1 MWKLRASPRILSH
14 AHFAVPCQNLGP
26 FCTPPGQ
33 LDAAFTQAEGL
44 DIATSI
50 VSALKTWSQKELA
63 QRMKLSP
70 TLAEKVHRW
79 HQGWQ
84 PDSDF
89 AAGWTFKGDAFKS
102 LDLSSASEEVVRRAQ
117 LHLRIVHAVYGLLRP
132 LDQYAPVRLEMA
144 QPWSPTADHANMH
157 QHWKT
162 RLPDM
167 VGRHL
172 VETGQPWIL
181 NLASAEYSQ
190 TALHGRP
197 TDEVVTCQFLEDKG
211 GQFRSVSAFA
221 KAARGA
227 MARHVLEHDI
237 QLPEQLTGFC
247 GLGYAHN
254 PEKSAPGLLV
264 FTRPS
269 RQ

>member
-1 MWKLRASPRILSH
+1 MLILLSPAKTLSPS
-14 AHFAVPCQNLGP
+14 A
-26 FCTPPGQ
+26 PPTSQ
-33 LDAAFTQAEGL
+33 SEDALTKADGL
-44 DIATSI
+44 DDATGI
-50 VSALKTWSQKELA
+50 VASLKTWTQDELA

-70 TLAEKVHRW
+70 ALAEKVHRW
-79 HQGWQ
+79 HQAWQ
-84 PDSDF
+84 PDSEF
-89 AAGWTFKGDAFKS
+89 AAGWTFQGDAFKS
-102 LDLSSASEEVVRRAQ
+102 LKLAAASKDVVRRAQ
-117 LHLRIVHAVYGLLRP
+117 SRLRIVHAVYGLLRP

-144 QPWSPTADHANMH
+144 QPWSPSSNHANMH
-157 QHWKT
+157 QHWKE
-162 RLPDM
+162 RLPEL

-172 VETGQPWIL
+172 HESRQSWIL

-197 TDEVVTCQFLEDKG
+197 SEKVVTCQFLEDKG

-227 MARHVLEHDI
+227 MARHVLEQD
-237 QLPEQLTGFC
+237 LTSPHELVGFRE
-247 GLGYAHN
+247 LGYAHN

-269 RQ
+269 RP

>member
-1 MWKLRASPRILSH
+1 MLILLSPAKTLAPS
-14 AHFAVPCQNLGP
+14 APL
-26 FCTPPGQ
+26 PGQ
-33 LDAAFTQAEGL
+33 SDAALTQAEGL

-50 VSALKTWSQKELA
+50 VSALKTWSRKELA

-79 HQGWQ
+79 HQDWQ

-102 LDLSSASEEVVRRAQ
+102 LDLASASEEVVRRAQ
-117 LHLRIVHAVYGLLRP
+117 SRLRIVHAVYGLLRP

-144 QPWSPTADHANMH
+144 QHWSPMADRANMH
-157 QHWKT
+157 QHWKE
-162 RLPDM
+162 RLPEL
-167 VGRHL
+167 VGGHL
-172 VETGQPWIL
+172 HESRQSWIL

-197 TDEVVTCQFLEDKG
+197 SEKVVTCQFLEDKG

-227 MARHVLEHDI
+227 MARHVLEQD
-237 QLPEQLTGFC
+237 LTSPHELVGFRE
-247 GLGYAHN
+247 LGYAHN

-269 RQ
+269 RP

>member
-1 MWKLRASPRILSH
+1 MLILLSPAKTLAPS
-14 AHFAVPCQNLGP
+14 APTSSQFVGP
-26 FCTPPGQ
+26 
-33 LDAAFTQAEGL
+33 LTQAESL
-44 DIATSI
+44 DAATSI
-50 VSALKTWSQKELA
+50 VATLKTWSQEELA

-70 TLAEKVHRW
+70 MLAERVHGW
-79 HQGWQ
+79 HQDWR
-84 PDSDF
+84 SSSEF

-102 LDLSSASEEVVRRAQ
+102 LDLASASEEVVRRAQ
-117 LHLRIVHAVYGLLRP
+117 ARLRILHAVYGLLRP

-144 QPWSPTADHANMH
+144 QSWSPSANETNMH
-157 QHWKT
+157 QHWKI
-162 RLPDM
+162 RLPEI

-172 VETGQPWIL
+172 DETGQPWIL

-197 TDEVVTCQFLEDKG
+197 SDKVITCQFLEDKD

-227 MARHVLEHDI
+227 MARHVLEHDL
-237 QLPEQLTGFC
+237 QSPEQLTGFSD
-247 GLGYAHN
+247 LGYLHN
-254 PEKSAPGLLV
+254 PAKSAPGLLV

-269 RQ
+269 RP

>member
-1 MWKLRASPRILSH
+1 MLILLSPAKTL
-14 AHFAVPCQNLGP
+14 
-26 FCTPPGQ
+26 TPSAPAPNQFDGQ
-33 LDAAFTQAEGL
+33 LTRAENL
-44 DIATSI
+44 DVSASI
-50 VSALKTWSQKELA
+50 VAALKSWSQEELA

-70 TLAEKVHRW
+70 TLAERVHGW
-79 HQGWQ
+79 HQAWQ
-84 PDSDF
+84 TGSEF

-102 LDLSSASEEVVRRAQ
+102 WDLASASEEVVRRAQ
-117 LHLRIVHAVYGLLRP
+117 ARLRILHAVYGLLRP

-144 QPWSPTADHANMH
+144 QPWSPSADENNMH

-162 RLPDM
+162 RLPQM

-172 VETGQPWIL
+172 DETGQPWIL

-190 TALHGRP
+190 TALHGTP
-197 TDEVVTCQFLEDKG
+197 SDNVVTCQFLEDKG

-227 MARHVLEHDI
+227 MARHVLEHDL
-237 QLPEQLTGFC
+237 QSPEQLTGF
-247 GLGYAHN
+247 GELGYVHN

-269 RQ
+269 RP

>member
-1 MWKLRASPRILSH
+1 MLILLSPAKTLAPS
-14 AHFAVPCQNLGP
+14 APAPSQFSGAL
-26 FCTPPGQ
+26 
-33 LDAAFTQAEGL
+33 TQAEGL
-44 DIATSI
+44 DVATSI
-50 VSALKTWSQKELA
+50 VTALKTWSQEELA
-63 QRMKLSP
+63 QHMKLSA

-102 LDLSSASEEVVRRAQ
+102 LDLASASEEVIRRAQ
-117 LHLRIVHAVYGLLRP
+117 SRLRIVHAVYGLLRP

-190 TALHGRP
+190 TALHGMP
-197 TDEVVTCQFLEDKG
+197 SDKVVTCQFLEDKSG
-211 GQFRSVSAFA
+211 KLRSVSAFA

-227 MARHVLEHDI
+227 MARHVLEHNL
-237 QLPEQLTGFC
+237 QSPEELVGFRE
-247 GLGYAHN
+247 LGYTHN

-269 RQ
+269 RP

>member
-1 MWKLRASPRILSH
+1 MLILLSPAKTLTPSAPAPNQFSGALTRAES
-14 AHFAVPCQNLGP
+14 
-26 FCTPPGQ
+26 
-33 LDAAFTQAEGL
+33 LDVAA
-44 DIATSI
+44 SI
-50 VSALKTWSQKELA
+50 VAALKTWSQEDLA

-70 TLAEKVHRW
+70 TLAERVHGW
-79 HQGWQ
+79 HQAWQ
-84 PDSDF
+84 PGSEF

-102 LDLSSASEEVVRRAQ
+102 LDLASASEEVVRRAQ
-117 LHLRIVHAVYGLLRP
+117 GRLRILHAVYGLLRP

-144 QPWSPTADHANMH
+144 QPWSPSADETNMH

-162 RLPDM
+162 RLPQLA
-167 VGRHL
+167 GRHL
-172 VETGQPWIL
+172 DETGQPWIL

-190 TALHGRP
+190 TALHGIP
-197 TDEVVTCQFLEDKG
+197 SDNVVTCQFLEDKG

-227 MARHVLEHDI
+227 MARHVLEHDL
-237 QLPEQLTGFC
+237 QSPEQLTGF
-247 GLGYAHN
+247 GELGYVHN

-269 RQ
+269 WP

>member
-1 MWKLRASPRILSH
+1 MLILLSPAKTL
-14 AHFAVPCQNLGP
+14 VPTAP
-26 FCTPPGQ
+26 TPGQ
-33 LDAAFTQAEGL
+33 FGGALTQAESL
-44 DIATSI
+44 NVAVSI
-50 VSALKTWSQKELA
+50 VAALKTWSQEELA

-70 TLAEKVHRW
+70 ALAEKVHRW
-79 HQGWQ
+79 HQDWK
-84 PDSDF
+84 PDSKF
-89 AAGWTFKGDAFKS
+89 AAGWTFKGDAFKA
-102 LDLSSASEEVVRRAQ
+102 LDLACVSAEVVRRAQ
-117 LHLRIVHAVYGLLRP
+117 ARLRILHAVYGLLRP

-144 QPWSPTADHANMH
+144 QPWSPSADETNMH

-162 RLPDM
+162 RLPKM

-172 VETGQPWIL
+172 DETGQPVIL

-197 TDEVVTCQFLEDKG
+197 SDKVVTCQFLEDKG

-227 MARHVLEHDI
+227 MARHVLEHDL
-237 QLPEQLTGFC
+237 QLPEELVGFHD
-247 GLGYAHN
+247 LGYTYN
-254 PEKSAPGLLV
+254 PEKSGPGLLV

-269 RQ
+269 RP

>member
-1 MWKLRASPRILSH
+1 
-14 AHFAVPCQNLGP
+14 
-26 FCTPPGQ
+26 
-33 LDAAFTQAEGL
+33 
-44 DIATSI
+44 
-50 VSALKTWSQKELA
+50 
-63 QRMKLSP
+63 
-70 TLAEKVHRW
+70 
-79 HQGWQ
+79 
-84 PDSDF
+84 
-89 AAGWTFKGDAFKS
+89 
-102 LDLSSASEEVVRRAQ
+102 
-117 LHLRIVHAVYGLLRP
+117 
-132 LDQYAPVRLEMA
+132 
-144 QPWSPTADHANMH
+144 MH

-162 RLPDM
+162 RLPEM

-172 VETGQPWIL
+172 DKTGQPWIL
-181 NLASAEYSQ
+181 NLASSEYSQ

-197 TDEVVTCQFLEDKG
+197 SDKVVTCQFLEDKG

-254 PEKSAPGLLV
+254 PEKSAPGLLI

-269 RQ
+269 RP

>member
-1 MWKLRASPRILSH
+1 MLILLSPAKTL
-14 AHFAVPCQNLGP
+14 VPSAPL
-26 FCTPPGQ
+26 TGQ
-33 LDAAFTQAEGL
+33 SDGTLTKAEALDV
-44 DIATSI
+44 ATSI
-50 VSALKTWSQKELA
+50 VAFLKTWSQEELA

-70 TLAEKVHRW
+70 ALAEKVHRW
-79 HQGWQ
+79 HQDWK
-84 PDSDF
+84 PESAC

-102 LDLSSASEEVVRRAQ
+102 LDLASASEEVVQRAQ
-117 LHLRIVHAVYGLLRP
+117 SRLGILHAAYGLLRP

-144 QPWSPTADHANMH
+144 QAWSPNAEHPNMH
-157 QHWKT
+157 RFWKGL
-162 RLPDM
+162 LPEM

-172 VETGQPWIL
+172 HETGQRWIL

-197 TDEVVTCQFLEDKG
+197 SEEVVTCQFLEDKG

-227 MARHVLEHDI
+227 MARHVLEHD
-237 QLPEQLTGFC
+237 LKSPEELVGFR

-254 PEKSAPGLLV
+254 PEKSAPRLLI

-269 RQ
+269 RP

>member
-1 MWKLRASPRILSH
+1 MLILLSPAKTLAPS
-14 AHFAVPCQNLGP
+14 A
-26 FCTPPGQ
+26 PPPSQFSGA
-33 LDAAFTQAEGL
+33 LTQAESL
-44 DIATSI
+44 DVAASI
-50 VSALKTWSQKELA
+50 VAALKTWSQEELA

-70 TLAEKVHRW
+70 TLAAKVHRW
-79 HQGWQ
+79 HQDWKPG
-84 PDSDF
+84 SEF

-102 LDLSSASEEVVRRAQ
+102 LDLGSVSEEVVRRAQ
-117 LHLRIVHAVYGLLRP
+117 ARLRILHAVYGLLRP

-144 QPWSPTADHANMH
+144 QPWSPTADQTNMH
-157 QHWKT
+157 HHWKT
-162 RLPDM
+162 RLPEM

-172 VETGQPWIL
+172 DKTGQPWIL

-197 TDEVVTCQFLEDKG
+197 SDKVVTCQFLEDKG

-269 RQ
+269 RP

>member
-1 MWKLRASPRILSH
+1 MLILLSPAKTLAPS
-14 AHFAVPCQNLGP
+14 APL
-26 FCTPPGQ
+26 PGQ
-33 LDAAFTQAEGL
+33 SDAALTQAEGL

-50 VSALKTWSQKELA
+50 VSALKTWSRKELA

-79 HQGWQ
+79 HQDWQ

-102 LDLSSASEEVVRRAQ
+102 LDLASASEEVVRRAQ
-117 LHLRIVHAVYGLLRP
+117 SRLRIVHAVYGLLRP

-144 QPWSPTADHANMH
+144 QRWSPMADRANMH

-162 RLPDM
+162 WLPEM

-172 VETGQPWIL
+172 GETGQPWIL

-197 TDEVVTCQFLEDKG
+197 TNEVFTCQFLEDKG
-211 GQFRSVSAFA
+211 GKLRSVSAFA

-227 MARHVLEHDI
+227 MARHVLEHD
-237 QLPEQLTGFC
+237 LRSPEELVGFRE
-247 GLGYAHN
+247 LGYTHN
-254 PEKSAPGLLV
+254 PEKSASGLLV

-269 RQ
+269 RP

>member
-1 MWKLRASPRILSH
+1 MLILLSPAKTLAPSAPTPNQFVGPLSQ
-14 AHFAVPCQNLGP
+14 AES
-26 FCTPPGQ
+26 
-33 LDAAFTQAEGL
+33 LDA
-44 DIATSI
+44 ATSI
-50 VSALKTWSQKELA
+50 VASLKTWSQEELA
-63 QRMKLSP
+63 QRMKLSA

-84 PDSDF
+84 PNSDF

-102 LDLSSASEEVVRRAQ
+102 LDLASASEEVVRRAQ
-117 LHLRIVHAVYGLLRP
+117 SRLRIVHAVYGLLRP

-162 RLPDM
+162 RLRDM

-172 VETGQPWIL
+172 VETGQSWIL

-190 TALHGRP
+190 TALHGMP
-197 TDEVVTCQFLEDKG
+197 SDKVVTCQFLEDKSG
-211 GQFRSVSAFA
+211 KLRSVSAFA

-227 MARHVLEHDI
+227 MARHVLEHNL
-237 QLPEQLTGFC
+237 QSPEELVGFRE
-247 GLGYAHN
+247 LGYTHN

-269 RQ
+269 RP

>member
-1 MWKLRASPRILSH
+1 MLILLSPAKTLTPSAPASNQFSGAL
-14 AHFAVPCQNLGP
+14 
-26 FCTPPGQ
+26 
-33 LDAAFTQAEGL
+33 TQAEGL
-44 DIATSI
+44 DVATSI
-50 VSALKTWSQKELA
+50 VTALKTWSQEELA
-63 QRMKLSP
+63 QRMKLSA
-70 TLAEKVHRW
+70 TLAERVHGW
-79 HQGWQ
+79 HQAWQ
-84 PDSDF
+84 PDSKF

-102 LDLSSASEEVVRRAQ
+102 LDLASASEEVVRRAQ
-117 LHLRIVHAVYGLLRP
+117 ARLRVLHAVYGLLRP

-144 QPWSPTADHANMH
+144 QPWSPTGDQTNMH

-162 RLPDM
+162 RLPQM

-172 VETGQPWIL
+172 DETGQLWIL

-190 TALHGRP
+190 AALHGMP
-197 TDEVVTCQFLEDKG
+197 SDKVVTCQFLEDKRG
-211 GQFRSVSAFA
+211 KLRSVSAFA

-227 MARHVLEHDI
+227 MARHVLEHDL

-247 GLGYAHN
+247 GLGYVHN

-269 RQ
+269 RP

>member
-1 MWKLRASPRILSH
+1 MLILLSPAKTLAPS
-14 AHFAVPCQNLGP
+14 APAPSQFSGAL
-26 FCTPPGQ
+26 
-33 LDAAFTQAEGL
+33 TQAEGL
-44 DIATSI
+44 DVATSI
-50 VSALKTWSQKELA
+50 VTALKTWSQEELA
-63 QRMKLSP
+63 QRMKLSA
-70 TLAEKVHRW
+70 TLAEKVHHW

-102 LDLSSASEEVVRRAQ
+102 LDLASVSEKMVRQAQ
-117 LHLRIVHAVYGLLRP
+117 SRLRIVHAVYGLLRP

-157 QHWKT
+157 HHWKT

-190 TALHGRP
+190 TALHGMP
-197 TDEVVTCQFLEDKG
+197 SDK
-211 GQFRSVSAFA
+211 V
-221 KAARGA
+221 
-227 MARHVLEHDI
+227 
-237 QLPEQLTGFC
+237 
-247 GLGYAHN
+247 
-254 PEKSAPGLLV
+254 
-264 FTRPS
+264 
-269 RQ
+269 